1 MANYCLFYILLP
13 KNLPYVKKVMKMS
26 TTKFKKVLELKHC
39 YSLIFQLTSYV
50 DAHGRDFLQH
60 NAFAKEPLGGKTD
73 LPPLVPSPATALLGL
88 LLLSA
93 LNRNILPPAPSAPS
107 PPAQVPNNFTSEQV
121 S

>member
-1 MANYCLFYILLP
+1 
-13 KNLPYVKKVMKMS
+13 MKMS
-26 TTKFKKVLELKHC
+26 TTKFKKVLELNHC

-107 PPAQVPNNFTSEQV
+107 PPAQVPINFTSEQV